1 MKVFFDTIGCRLN
14 QAEIERYAAQFTALG
29 HEIVPDA
36 ASADIAVVN
45 TCSVTAAAA
54 SDSRGKVRSAARGG
68 AQVVVTGCWSSMEPQ
83 EAAAME
89 GVTQVIPNGEKD
101 DLTAAVLGLEKA
113 GFDTEPLKRVTL
125 PGVHARTR
133 AFIKVQDGCDNHCTF
148 CVTHL
153 VRGKARSVGK
163 ARVLHDVQSAVSAG
177 GKEIVLTGVN
187 LGAWGLDLEP
197 GEELADL
204 IEFLLKAHHKSAVLN

>member
-1 MKVFFDTIGCRLN
+1 MRVFFDTIGCRLN

-54 SDSRGKVRSAARGG
+54 SDSRGKVRSAAKGG
-68 AQVVVTGCWSSMEPQ
+68 AQVVVTGCWSSMEPR

-89 GVTQVIPNGEKD
+89 GVMQVIPNGEKD

-113 GFDTEPLKRVTL
+113 DFGNR
-125 PGVHARTR
+125 
-133 AFIKVQDGCDNHCTF
+133 
-148 CVTHL
+148 
-153 VRGKARSVGK
+153 
-163 ARVLHDVQSAVSAG
+163 
-177 GKEIVLTGVN
+177 
-187 LGAWGLDLEP
+187 
-197 GEELADL
+197 
-204 IEFLLKAHHKSAVLN
+204 